1 MRHVKLFVFSRL
13 NMVNTLMSKRKL
25 QTFVDKGKVDGWGDP
40 RMPTVKGLI
49 RRGLRV
55 ETLTEF
61 MLE

>member
-1 MRHVKLFVFSRL
+1 MIHVKLFVFSRL

-55 ETLTEF
+55 ETLT
-61 MLE
+61 

>member
-1 MRHVKLFVFSRL
+1 
-13 NMVNTLMSKRKL
+13 MSKRKL

-55 ETLTEF
+55 ETLT
-61 MLE
+61 